1 MSPSYTTWLLS
12 SSDETIDIMEPIFS
26 PDFHCALDLGV
37 DVDKPEMAKKL
48 GDGLDS
54 DFVMEVMRSVD

>member
-12 SSDETIDIMEPIFS
+12 SSDETIDIVEFIFS
-26 PDFHCALDLGV
+26 PDLHCALDLGV
-37 DVDKPEMAKKL
+37 DVDKAEMPQEL

-54 DFVMEVMRSVD
+54 KLVMKVMGGVD